1 MLSGCMPKKYTI
13 TAVDKLG
20 NLHEFVLDG
29 IRDLSIIDGEF
40 SEKAFDAI
48 YAEIVE
54 AHMEFESAISDP
66 DGDYELGMS
75 KARRILRKYMGLAGT
90 KYVFVHAANDP
101 KNLNVFMVLCNHAIS
116 TNLLLRNCEV
126 AYGR

>member
-20 NLHEFVLDG
+20 VSHEFVLDG

-48 YAEIVE
+48 YADIVE
-54 AHMEFESAISDP
+54 AHMDYESAVSDP
-66 DGDYELGMS
+66 DGDMAVGMA
-75 KARRILRKYMGLAGT
+75 KARRVLRKYMPT
-90 KYVFVHAANDP
+90 SYIKYVFSHAGLDP
-101 KNLNVFMVLCNHAIS
+101 KNVGAFVVLCNHAIS
-116 TNLLLRNCEV
+116 SSLLLKKYEV
-126 AYGR
+126 

>member
-13 TAVDKLG
+13 TAVNKLG
-20 NLHEFVLDG
+20 VSHEFVLDG

-54 AHMEFESAISDP
+54 AHMEFESAMSDP
-66 DGDYELGMS
+66 DGDYEFSMP
-75 KARRILRKYMGLAGT
+75 KARRILRKYMNFSDIR
-90 KYVFVHAANDP
+90 YVFIHAANDP
-101 KNLNVFMVLCNHAIS
+101 KNLNAFIVLCNHAIS
-116 TNLLLRNCEV
+116 HRLLLRKFEV
-126 AYGR
+126 THES